1 MVDIWVEASSLAVL
15 VGLSG
20 FFSGLEVALVG
31 TSSSKVAQLLRDKKK
46 GSRALHRLKSNPGWM
61 MASVNL
67 GNNLVNVGASAL
79 ATSVAIRMFGDD
91 GLGVAVGVMTFLILV
106 FGEITPKTYCNAN
119 ATKISLRFAPVLLAF
134 SYALYPV
141 VKMFEYITRGVVRL
155 TGSSYVPPPITEE
168 EIRGVIDQGLAEK
181 ALEREETELVHGAL
195 RFDDKAV
202 RSVMVP
208 RTKMFTM
215 HAKTILFEALHDINQ
230 SGHSRIPIHGDT
242 RDEIVGFVHIRDALK
257 AIEDGRRAVT
267 LKQIARE
274 PVFTSAEKPINA
286 MLREMQGRKTHM
298 AIVVDEHGGVEGL
311 VTLEDLLEEIVGDIE
326 DESDEARKAAYRRID
341 ASTVITTGEITIAE
355 INQIFATRL
364 PESHSSLN
372 GLLHERLQDIPSE
385 GDKVEV
391 GPLRIIVER
400 ARKNKSEEIR
410 IERTGEP

>member
-267 LKQIARE
+267 MEQIARE

>member
-1 MVDIWVEASSLAVL
+1 MVDIWVEAASLAVL

-31 TSSSKVAQLLRDKKK
+31 TRNSKVAQMLRENRK
-46 GSRALHRLKSNPGWM
+46 GSKALHRLKSNPGWM

-67 GNNLVNVGASAL
+67 GNNLVNVGASVL
-79 ATSVAIRMFGDD
+79 ATSVAIRLFGDD

-119 ATKISLRFAPVLLAF
+119 ASKVALRFSPVLLAF
-134 SYALYPV
+134 SYATYPV
-141 VKMFEYITRGVVRL
+141 VKMFEYITRGVVKL
-155 TGSSYVPPPITEE
+155 TGSSYAPPPITEE

-208 RTKMFTM
+208 RTRMFMM
-215 HAKTILFEALHDINQ
+215 HARTLLFEALPSING
-230 SGHSRIPIHGDT
+230 SGHSRIPVHGGT
-242 RDEIVGFVHIRDALK
+242 RDEIVGFVHIRDVLK
-257 AIEDGRRAVT
+257 AIEDDRRSAT
-267 LKQIARE
+267 LEQIARE

-326 DESDEARKAAYRRID
+326 DESDEARKIPYRRVDSKTI
-341 ASTVITTGEITIAE
+341 ITTGEITIAE
-355 INQIFATRL
+355 INQIFSTQI
-364 PESHSSLN
+364 PESHTSLN
-372 GLLHERLQDIPSE
+372 GLLHEILQDIPSE
-385 GDKVEV
+385 GDKAEV
-391 GPLRIIVER
+391 GQLRMVVER

-410 IERTGEP
+410 IERV

>member
-1 MVDIWVEASSLAVL
+1 MVDIWVEAASLAVL

-31 TSSSKVAQLLRDKKK
+31 TSSSKVAQLFRDKKK

-208 RTKMFTM
+208 RTRMFTM
-215 HAKTILFEALHDINQ
+215 HAKTILFEALHAINQ
-230 SGHSRIPIHGDT
+230 SGHSRIPVHGGT

-267 LKQIARE
+267 LEQIARE
-274 PVFTSAEKPINA
+274 PVFTSPEKPINA

-326 DESDEARKAAYRRID
+326 DESDKARKAAYRRID

-410 IERTGEP
+410 IERTGE

>member
-1 MVDIWVEASSLAVL
+1 LVDIWAEAASLAVL

-91 GLGVAVGVMTFLILV
+91 GLGVAVGIMTFLILV

-141 VKMFEYITRGVVRL
+141 VKMFEYITRGVVKI

-208 RTKMFTM
+208 RTRMFTM
-215 HAKTILFEALHDINQ
+215 HAKTILFEALHAINQ
-230 SGHSRIPIHGDT
+230 SGHSRIPIHGST

-267 LKQIARE
+267 LEQIARE
-274 PVFTSAEKPINA
+274 PVFTSPEKPINA

-326 DESDEARKAAYRRID
+326 DESDKARKAAYRRID

-355 INQIFATRL
+355 VNQIFATRL

-410 IERTGEP
+410 IERTGE